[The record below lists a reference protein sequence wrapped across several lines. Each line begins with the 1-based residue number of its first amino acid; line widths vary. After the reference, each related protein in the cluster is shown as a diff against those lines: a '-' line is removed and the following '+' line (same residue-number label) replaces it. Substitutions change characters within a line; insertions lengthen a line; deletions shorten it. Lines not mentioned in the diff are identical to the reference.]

1 MYLSELSF
9 IFGLLKIQIL
19 IPVIIFEEETMFRVK
34 VFLSV
39 FYASLFLAANYFDW
53 TFALP
58 GNHDDD
64 YDYGVEPMLMFGAVA
79 GMLGQ

>member
-1 MYLSELSF
+1 M
-9 IFGLLKIQIL
+9 FG
-19 IPVIIFEEETMFRVK
+19 VK

-58 GNHDDD
+58 GNQDDD
-64 YDYGVEPMLMFGAVA
+64 YDYDIAPMLMFGAVA
-79 GMLGQ
+79 GMLG

>member
-1 MYLSELSF
+1 
-9 IFGLLKIQIL
+9 
-19 IPVIIFEEETMFRVK
+19 MFRMK
-34 VFLSV
+34 VFLTV

-64 YDYGVEPMLMFGAVA
+64 DDYDIEPMLMLGAVA
-79 GMLGQ
+79 GMLG